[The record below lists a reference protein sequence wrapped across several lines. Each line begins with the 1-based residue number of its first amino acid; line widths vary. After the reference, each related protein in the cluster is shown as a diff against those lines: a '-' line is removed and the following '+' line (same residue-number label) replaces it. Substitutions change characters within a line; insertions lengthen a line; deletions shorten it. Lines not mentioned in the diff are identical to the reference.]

1 MKLRYL
7 LVALCICP
15 LPVQAEIYKS
25 VDADGH
31 VTYSSSPIKGGKRII
46 LEPSSSSSSSS
57 SAPVS
62 RQRSES
68 SSPRDFPR
76 VDGATQRGRDD
87 TRRRILEEELATE
100 EKLLA
105 EARQNLKEGEEKPE
119 VFKQTIVVGARV
131 VGRKP
136 DGTPI
141 TEPVTEVVTRR
152 NVAKYDEKIKTLND
166 QVELHQNNVEALKT
180 ELSKLK

>member
-31 VTYSSSPIKGGKRII
+31 VTYSSSPLKGGKRII
-46 LEPSSSSSSSS
+46 LESTSSSSSSYSS
-57 SAPVS
+57 PTPAP
-62 RQRSES
+62 RKRAEG

-100 EKLLA
+100 ERLLV
-105 EARQNLKEGEEKPE
+105 EARQNLKAGEANPE
-119 VFKQTIVVGARV
+119 MFKG
-131 VGRKP
+131 K
-136 DGTPI
+136 DGKTY
-141 TEPVTEVVTRR
+141 R
-152 NVAKYDEKIKTLND
+152 NVAKYDEKLKTLND
-166 QVELHQNNVEALKT
+166 QVELHQDNVEALKT

>member
-7 LVALCICP
+7 LAALCVCP
-15 LPVQAEIYKS
+15 LPAQAEIYKS

-31 VTYSSSPIKGGKRII
+31 VTYSSTPIKGGKRII
-46 LEPSSSSSSSS
+46 LEPTSTSSS
-57 SAPVS
+57 SAAPSS
-62 RQRSES
+62 RSRGEY

-87 TRRRILEEELATE
+87 TRRRILEEELDAE

-105 EARQNLKEGEEKPE
+105 EARQSLKEGEEKPE
-119 VFKQTIVVGARV
+119 VFKQTIVVGK
-131 VGRKP
+131 KP
-136 DGTPI
+136 DGS
-141 TEPVTEVVTRR
+141 PVTKEVTRR

>member
-7 LVALCICP
+7 LAAFCVCP
-15 LPVQAEIYKS
+15 LLAQAEIYKS
-25 VDADGH
+25 VDKDGH

-46 LEPSSSSSSSS
+46 LEPSSTSSSSS

-105 EARQNLKEGEEKPE
+105 EARQNLKTGEDTPE
-119 VFKQTIVVGARV
+119 VYRGK
-131 VGRKP
+131 
-136 DGTPI
+136 DGKTY
-141 TEPVTEVVTRR
+141 R
-152 NVAKYDEKIKTLND
+152 NVGKYDEKIKTLND
-166 QVELHQNNVEALKT
+166 QVELHQGNVEALRT

>member
-1 MKLRYL
+1 M
-7 LVALCICP
+7 A
-15 LPVQAEIYKS
+15 AHAAIYKT

-31 VTYSSSPIKGGKRII
+31 VTYSSEPARGSKRII
-46 LEPSSSSSSSS
+46 LEPTTPAPSST
-57 SAPVS
+57 PVP

-87 TRRRILEEELATE
+87 TRRKILEEELATE

-105 EARQNLKEGEEKPE
+105 EAQQNLKEGEEKPE
-119 VFKQTIVVGARV
+119 VFKTTIVVGK
-131 VGRKP
+131 KP
-136 DGTPI
+136 DGS
-141 TEPVTEVVTRR
+141 PVTQEVTRR
-152 NVAKYDEKIKTLND
+152 NVAKYDAKIKDLND
-166 QVELHQNNVEALKT
+166 QVELHKNNVEALKT

>member
-7 LVALCICP
+7 LVALCVCP

-31 VTYSSSPIKGGKRII
+31 VTYSSTPIKGGKRII
-46 LEPSSSSSSSS
+46 LEPSSSASSSS
-57 SAPVS
+57 SAPPS

-87 TRRRILEEELATE
+87 TRRKILEEELAAE
-100 EKLLA
+100 ERLLV
-105 EARQNLKEGEEKPE
+105 EAKQNLKAGEANPE
-119 VFKQTIVVGARV
+119 VFKG
-131 VGRKP
+131 K
-136 DGTPI
+136 DGKTY
-141 TEPVTEVVTRR
+141 R
-152 NVAKYDEKIKTLND
+152 NVAKYDEKIKTLSD
-166 QVELHQNNVEALKT
+166 QVELHQNNVAALKT
-180 ELSKLK
+180 ELSKIK